1 MLRNEL
7 SSKLWSV
14 VSSRWSVFVG
24 YSEPINTDA
33 RLYGCRRFIRALT
46 HFTVRRERFS
56 HAVARRHLG
65 SSSEQDSAVGN
76 VAAERTELQRLAE
89 EKRLLLQ
96 KKKEAKRAER
106 IDKQRQRL
114 EKKVTM
120 SCDYATSAVG
130 LPTS

>member
-33 RLYGCRRFIRALT
+33 RLYGCRRFTRALT

-56 HAVARRHLG
+56 HAVARRYLG

-120 SCDYATSAVG
+120 SCDYATPAVF
-130 LPTS
+130 LLTS